1 MSVVTINGQISQY
14 TLPDLIVQEG
24 QGNSCLGRNV
34 GQNTQSIISYASSL
48 NGSYIYTA

>member
-14 TLPDLIVQEG
+14 TLPNMVVQEG
-24 QGNSCLGRNV
+24 QDNSCLGRNV

-48 NGSYIYTA
+48 NGSYVYAS